1 MKIQHLLL
9 CCLLAAGC
17 NETTS
22 NKEAANKTDAG
33 DNTTT
38 SPIKAPPPV
47 KKVPLYRET
56 VNTEPVAEYKEKTDN
71 PLNDWYFSVKLY
83 ETSKTF
89 QYVMKLKYEELE
101 GDDTL
106 KLPDLGEMPKPV
118 IQKGPD
124 KYSCIVGFMDNN
136 NQFREYK
143 KVYVQKNELK
153 VTSLK
158 HYTVAVYE
166 K

>member
-1 MKIQHLLL
+1 MKRRNLLL

-17 NETTS
+17 
-22 NKEAANKTDAG
+22 
-33 DNTTT
+33 
-38 SPIKAPPPV
+38 
-47 KKVPLYRET
+47 RET
-56 VNTEPVAEYKEKTDN
+56 APNNEAKTATEKPAAVAEKPIEKIPPDRTTVNKEPVAEHKEKTEN
-71 PLNDWYFSVKLY
+71 PLNDWYFSVKVY
-83 ETSKTF
+83 ETPKTF
-89 QYVMKLKYEELE
+89 DYLMKCKYEELE

-106 KLPDLGEMPKPV
+106 HLPNMGTAPKPV
-118 IQKGPD
+118 IKKGDD

-143 KVYVQKNELK
+143 KVYVKNDQLK

-158 HYTVAVYE
+158 HYSVATYQ